1 MTDYQKNAHFDKIIE
16 MLNESIAVGDNSFP
30 SKGTDFDPRFG
41 DVKAFVKCHVQAINL
56 SYHEQRE
63 LVDYI
68 LGDIE
73 KIKVVARGL
82 KKMANICDL

>member
-16 MLNESIAVGDNSFP
+16 MLNESIAVGDNSFL

-41 DVKAFVKCHVQAINL
+41 DVKVFVKCHVQALNL
-56 SYHEQRE
+56 PYYEQRE
-63 LVDYI
+63 LADYI

>member
-30 SKGTDFDPRFG
+30 SKGTEFDPRFG
-41 DVKAFVKCHVQAINL
+41 DVKVFVKCHVQVLNL
-56 SYHEQRE
+56 PYYEQRE
-63 LVDYI
+63 LADYI

-73 KIKVVARGL
+73 KIKVVAKGL
-82 KKMANICDL
+82 KKMANVCDL